1 MGKDKGES
9 VMRRS
14 VVVVWLCL
22 ALTALSVAAAAPRPQ
37 GAGEDTAVAAESGAT
52 AVHLAVED
60 ERPLR
65 VALLPLID
73 RTGGWLSRRMAD
85 ELTERLEAELRL
97 PLNDV
102 MQWVVYVPED
112 EGETARD
119 EMLRAA
125 GKKAKLETILPEL
138 AENLEADLVVCLE
151 ISSCYERR
159 FFRWNGEMG
168 IETVAA
174 LTLYGYDAR
183 KGREICEPA
192 ARFAY
197 DDYHPSRE
205 ADVLL
210 LEALDEA
217 LRRAAF
223 RAELMTA
230 VRRP

>member
-1 MGKDKGES
+1 
-9 VMRRS
+9 MRRS
-14 VVVVWLCL
+14 IVVVGLCL
-22 ALTALSVAAAAPRPQ
+22 ALTALSVAVAAPRPQ
-37 GAGEDTAVAAESGAT
+37 GSGIAAESGENRA
-52 AVHLAVED
+52 AHFAVEA

-73 RTGGWLSRRMAD
+73 RTGGWLNRRTAD
-85 ELTERLEAELRL
+85 ELTERLEEESRL

-102 MQWVVYVPED
+102 MQWVAYVPEG
-112 EGETARD
+112 EGEAALD

-138 AENLEADLVVCLE
+138 AERLGADLVVCLE
-151 ISSCYERR
+151 VRSCYERR
-159 FFRWNGEMG
+159 YFRWNGEMG

-183 KGREICEPA
+183 KRRKICEPVSRVA
-192 ARFAY
+192 H

-217 LRRAAF
+217 LRRAAL
-223 RAELMTA
+223 RAEFMAA